1 MDRYFLIAMVLFL
14 LMIAAMVVAS
24 IYLNEQVH
32 IEYTTPS
39 RMFLFSSSSDGE
51 DNRPAEYGKNLV
63 GPTIAG
69 GQYRYRLLPYR

>member
-32 IEYTTPS
+32 IE
-39 RMFLFSSSSDGE
+39 
-51 DNRPAEYGKNLV
+51 
-63 GPTIAG
+63 
-69 GQYRYRLLPYR
+69 

>member
-32 IEYTTPS
+32 IEYSTPS

-51 DNRPAEYGKNLV
+51 DNPPAEYRKYLV
-63 GPTIAG
+63 AQTIASE
-69 GQYRYRLLPYR
+69 Q